1 MRSGRGDAERRGDQ
15 RGKTLSG
22 GQEILYPARQIAT
35 RVAEMGRD
43 ISRTYGTQRVD
54 VVAIL
59 DNAFVFAADL
69 VRHIT
74 SPVVCHF
81 VQAEMRDVHLNGL
94 HRREVFFSYNPE
106 LKGRDVLVVDAV
118 LHSGVTLEFFVRRLM
133 EREPRTVRVAVLLD
147 KPEERRVPLQPDYL
161 GFSAASNYLVG
172 YGLPDEEGLYRNL
185 AHIAA
190 LNGSGASRK
199 GKPAAGRAG
208 AGKKSGRGGVARRR
222 AR

>member
-1 MRSGRGDAERRGDQ
+1 
-15 RGKTLSG
+15 LN
-22 GQEILYPARQIAT
+22 PALKVEYTSRQIAA
-35 RVAEMGRD
+35 RVAEMGRE

-54 VVAIL
+54 VVAML

-69 VRHIT
+69 VRQIT
-74 SPVVCHF
+74 CPVACHF
-81 VQAEMRDVHLNGL
+81 VQAELRDVHLNGL
-94 HRREVFFSYNPE
+94 QRREVFFSYNPE

-133 EREPRTVRVAVLLD
+133 EREPRSVRIAVLLD

-172 YGLPDEEGLYRNL
+172 YGLPDSEGLYRNL
-185 AHIAA
+185 SHIAT
-190 LNGSGASRK
+190 LNENGARRK
-199 GKPAAGRAG
+199 GKSPAAARRAG
-208 AGKKSGRGGVARRR
+208 KPGGRGRGARRP